1 MFFTELPI
9 KTWLKEALK
18 KNNFLKLTPIQEV
31 SFKTLNSRPFNATI
45 FAPTGTGKT
54 LSYLLPVLN
63 NIDCEQQEL
72 QCLVILPTHEL
83 SWQTYENFKK
93 FAKFNE
99 KIKVNLLAKQDTLNT
114 PSHVLISTLSTI
126 KNEIKS
132 SKINWKCL
140 KVIIFDEADML
151 FDNTFAIDINNI
163 FTKMK
168 LSQKKIKK
176 IFLSASL
183 TIDQINF
190 YKKIASPLKFIHTT
204 KKLFTNNHIKH
215 IVVYKKNDQHQ
226 FLTLKEFILSFE
238 TYFCI
243 IFANKKEDVEKIYQ
257 WLSKTK
263 KNVAILHS
271 ELNQSF
277 RKQVFQKLR
286 KNEYNYLVCSD
297 LMARGIDFP
306 NVSDVISYD
315 LPQENLWYLH
325 RCGRSA
331 RNKNFGRSF
340 VIYCPENKQ
349 KIAKLNK
356 HVKWN
361 YWLLEQKK
369 IKKIK
374 DENNFK
380 HHFPLTDKQRQE
392 IKKIY
397 NNKNLKIK
405 PGYKKKIKEKIF
417 KIKQKSKRKYLNLK
431 YQKILRERTKN
442 EIQSKK

>member
-31 SFKTLNSRPFNATI
+31 SFKTLNSRPFNAII

-215 IVVYKKNDQHQ
+215 IVVYKKNDQH
-226 FLTLKEFILSFE
+226 
-238 TYFCI
+238 
-243 IFANKKEDVEKIYQ
+243 
-257 WLSKTK
+257 
-263 KNVAILHS
+263 
-271 ELNQSF
+271 
-277 RKQVFQKLR
+277 
-286 KNEYNYLVCSD
+286 
-297 LMARGIDFP
+297 
-306 NVSDVISYD
+306 
-315 LPQENLWYLH
+315 
-325 RCGRSA
+325 
-331 RNKNFGRSF
+331 
-340 VIYCPENKQ
+340 
-349 KIAKLNK
+349 
-356 HVKWN
+356 
-361 YWLLEQKK
+361 
-369 IKKIK
+369 
-374 DENNFK
+374 
-380 HHFPLTDKQRQE
+380 
-392 IKKIY
+392 
-397 NNKNLKIK
+397 
-405 PGYKKKIKEKIF
+405 
-417 KIKQKSKRKYLNLK
+417 
-431 YQKILRERTKN
+431 
-442 EIQSKK
+442 